1 MSSWSW
7 TEIEALFEQS
17 LANGGVGPKEAREL
31 ARSIADDLGQ
41 AVGGDQP
48 YIPMRRAFDQE
59 EVKRLFTGANYRE
72 LARLAGVTP
81 RTIRRWVHGA

>member
-1 MSSWSW
+1 MWNW
-7 TEIEALFEQS
+7 TEVESLFEQS
-17 LANGGVGPKEAREL
+17 LANGGIGPKEAREL

-48 YIPMRRAFDQE
+48 YIPMRKPDQE
-59 EVKRLFTGANYRE
+59 EICKLFDGQNYRE

-81 RTIRRWVHGA
+81 RTIRRWIHGT